1 MNLLRKLAAW
11 FAILAGLVAGA
22 VALLT
27 VASIVGRTFFARPIP
42 GDVELTQFGVALAI
56 SLCLPWCQLHG
67 ANILVDFFTQHV
79 RPRTRQR
86 LDAVGALLVA
96 VFCGLLSWRAA
107 AGAFSVAEAG
117 ETTMILDV
125 PMWISYAVLS
135 PGLALAAL
143 IALLQSVALWRGRLA
158 QAGDAALPGMLKEG
172 GQ

>member
-1 MNLLRKLAAW
+1 MNVLRNLAAW

-27 VASIVGRTFFARPIP
+27 VASILGRSLASRPIA
-42 GDVELTQFGVALAI
+42 GDVELTQFGIALAI

-67 ANILVDFFTQHV
+67 ANILVDFFTQNAS
-79 RPRTRQR
+79 PRTRQR
-86 LDAVGALLVA
+86 LDAFGAALVA

-117 ETTMILDV
+117 ETTMILDL
-125 PMWISYAVLS
+125 PMWITYAVLS

-143 IALLQSVALWRGRLA
+143 IALLQAIALWRGRIA
-158 QAGDAALPGMLKEG
+158 QTGDAALPSLPQGDTR
-172 GQ
+172 